1 LPKITFLGA
10 GSTVFAKNVLGDA
23 MLQPSLY
30 EAEIALYDIDAQ
42 RLDDSTRLIEAIN
55 RNCNEG
61 RAKITGHL
69 GVEQRREALHGAQYV
84 VNAIQVGGYEPCTVT
99 DFEIPKRY
107 GLEQTIGD
115 TLGIGGI
122 FRGLR
127 TLPVVLDMARDIE
140 DICPDAWFLNYTNPM
155 CIVTAGL
162 LTASNVQTVGLC
174 HSVQECVPGLLR
186 SLGLNDRIP
195 HERTRWEIAGI
206 NHQSWLTAITLDG
219 RDLYPEIKA
228 AARECLER
236 VRERGG
242 RAWQRELASS
252 LGAGED
258 EACMLLAVRAWK
270 AFRDGKISETEA
282 RDAAVAGDF
291 IRLELMLQLGY
302 YLTESS
308 EHTAE
313 YTPWFIKSHK
323 PELIDRHFVPLDEYP
338 RRCRQQIAAWEGT
351 RRWLLDDP
359 KLEHRSSA
367 EFGAYIMN
375 AMETDEPYRIAGNV
389 MNDDL
394 VTNLPRKACVEVPCL
409 VDRRGVQP
417 CRVGDLPEVC
427 AALNRTNVNP
437 QILTVEA
444 VLTGKRDAVYQ
455 AAMLDPHTGAEL
467 GTDEIVSLC
476 DDLFEAHAEWLPD
489 LG

>member
-1 LPKITFLGA
+1 MPKITFLGA

-23 MLQPSLY
+23 MLQPSLHD
-30 EAEIALYDIDAQ
+30 AEIALYDIDAQ
-42 RLDDSTRLIEAIN
+42 RLDDSVRLIEAIN

-61 RAKITGHL
+61 RANISSHL
-69 GVEQRREALHGAQYV
+69 GTEQRRNALDGAHYV
-84 VNAIQVGGYEPCTVT
+84 VNAIQVAGYEPCTVT
-99 DFEIPKRY
+99 DFEVPKKY

-122 FRGLR
+122 FRALR
-127 TLPVVLDMARDIE
+127 TLPVMLEMARDME
-140 DICPDAWFLNYTNPM
+140 DVCPDAWFLNYTNPM
-155 CIVTAGL
+155 CMVTAGML
-162 LTASNVQTVGLC
+162 MASGVRTVGLC

-186 SLGLNDRIP
+186 ELGLDTP
-195 HERTRWEIAGI
+195 YPPGKTRWEIAGI
-206 NHQSWLTAITLDG
+206 NHQSWLTRIEWDG

-228 AARECLER
+228 AARESLER

-242 RAWQRELASS
+242 RSWQRELATR
-252 LGAGED
+252 LDAGD
-258 EACMLLAVRAWK
+258 DDACMLLAMRAAK
-270 AFRDGKISETEA
+270 AFKDGKISEEEA

-291 IRLELMLQLGY
+291 IRLELMLRLGY

-313 YTPWFIKSHK
+313 YTPWFIKSHN

-338 RRCRQQIAAWEGT
+338 RRCRMQISAWEGT
-351 RRWLLDDP
+351 RRWLVNDP
-359 KLEHRSSA
+359 EIKHRPSA

-389 MNDDL
+389 MNENL
-394 VTNLPRKACVEVPCL
+394 IENLPRKACVEVPCL

-417 CRVGDLPEVC
+417 CHVGDLPEVC
-427 AALNRTNVNP
+427 AALNRTQIGP

-444 VLTGKRDAVYQ
+444 ALTGKKDLVYQ

-467 GTDEIVSLC
+467 GIDEIVSLC
-476 DDLFEAHAEWLPD
+476 DDLFEAHAGWLPD
-489 LG
+489 LS